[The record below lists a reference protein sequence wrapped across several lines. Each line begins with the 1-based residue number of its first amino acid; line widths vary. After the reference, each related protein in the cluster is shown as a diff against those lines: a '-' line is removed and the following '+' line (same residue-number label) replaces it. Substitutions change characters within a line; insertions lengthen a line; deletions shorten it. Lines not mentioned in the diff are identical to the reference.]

1 VKTPE
6 GDRLQDAVDMWHDD
20 SWHCPGG
27 KLHAST
33 EQIEHVL
40 KLLRQWYHDEFFPRK
55 LPSVPKEY
63 RKPRQRTAVKE
74 PEDSQ
79 HRGRRLVGKRSDG
92 ECEIQVYAVC
102 TGRATDWCHRRARSQ
117 GGTWS
122 PQNGLHGCHECHMWA
137 HAHPSKARAMGWICK
152 SYDPIDT
159 GVLRRGV
166 WVVLDEEGGFEL
178 CPRRVA

>member
-1 VKTPE
+1 V
-6 GDRLQDAVDMWHDD
+6 RLADD
-20 SWHCPGG
+20 D
-27 KLHAST
+27 
-33 EQIEHVL
+33 QIDEAQQAILNHRWVEHQPVL
-40 KLLRQWYHDEFFPRK
+40 TSGQLAELLPLLEPVLRAKRR

-63 RKPRQRTAVKE
+63 RKPRQKTAVKE

-79 HRGRRLVGKRSDG
+79 HRGRRLVGKRSG
-92 ECEIQVYAVC
+92 GLCEIQVDKVC
-102 TGRATDWCHRRARSQ
+102 TGRATDWCHRRGRAQ

-122 PQNGLHGCHECHMWA
+122 PQNGLHGCHECHMWT
-137 HAHPSKARAMGWICK
+137 HAHPSTSRVNGWICK